1 MIKYEIFLK
10 KYKCQKCIFKNK
22 ENRKHMEKEIS
33 IATKPF
39 LSKFNIM
46 QDLRTNFQNK
56 NNIENM
62 QINQKWK

>member
-46 QDLRTNFQNK
+46 QDLRTNF
-56 NNIENM
+56 
-62 QINQKWK
+62 